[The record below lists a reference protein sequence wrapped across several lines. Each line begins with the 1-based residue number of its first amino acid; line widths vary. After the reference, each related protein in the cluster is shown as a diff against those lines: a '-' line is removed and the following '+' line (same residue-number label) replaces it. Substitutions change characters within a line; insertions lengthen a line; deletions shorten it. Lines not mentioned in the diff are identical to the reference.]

1 VPIEKLKRVMLHL
14 RELSYPAKEFYS
26 LKEVRHAI
34 DEEIGYT
41 DKAFKRAIKALKR
54 QGWLKRVKRWHFVDI
69 EYSPLSDKVASSV
82 IHKRPESLK
91 KQMAR
96 GAREEEEAIAKE
108 NAKRKLHSDDETMD
122 EFMSHI

>member
-14 RELSYPAKEFYS
+14 RELSYPAKEFYA

-54 QGWLKRVKRWHFVDI
+54 QGWLKRVKRWQFVDI
-69 EYSPLSDKVASSV
+69 EYSSPSERVAPGL
-82 IHKRPESLK
+82 IHRK
-91 KQMAR
+91 KHSFTDSCGRKIFKGKDDFDMPQ
-96 GAREEEEAIAKE
+96 GAG
-108 NAKRKLHSDDETMD
+108 RKY
-122 EFMSHI
+122 